1 MRKIL
6 FAIYSACLLVSC
18 SVKTIP
24 IKGSYLKPPFV
35 LTTTTPFE
43 KVWDKLIDLFAQK
56 GLPIRIIDKSSGLI
70 TSDRAILTTT
80 VETKDGKLKNTD
92 AFIVIPQIY
101 DPGTRKYSP
110 ISKYSDVSGEWNVR
124 VKQSDGQT
132 TINVNI
138 VNIKYQNW
146 DAYYKVNRDITLN
159 EYQSTGVFEK
169 LIAETIK

>member
-1 MRKIL
+1 MRKISFVIL
-6 FAIYSACLLVSC
+6 TECLLIGC
-18 SVKTIP
+18 NVKTIP
-24 IKGSYLKPPFV
+24 IKGSYLKPPYV
-35 LTTTTPFE
+35 LTTNSPFE
-43 KVWDKLIDLFAQK
+43 QVWDKLIDLFAQK

-80 VETKDGKLKNTD
+80 VETKDGKLKNPT
-92 AFIVIPQIY
+92 AFIVIPQVY

-138 VNIKYQNW
+138 VNVKYQTW
-146 DAYYKVNRDITLN
+146 DAYYKVNRDVILT